1 MYENCSHQRFLK
13 LLLLLQL
20 VIQFSNGFVYLQWAP
35 PKKQNE
41 FRTQK
46 LPIFYNAIPDSELH
60 ATRDGATVSEEDEND
75 LIDNVR
81 RALLSSLSVA
91 GIVALSMEFNGNP
104 INAATTTTRT
114 LTETVDPI
122 AGTQDGQ
129 GTGIIRELDSLD
141 EALQVIATSCDRR
154 FLEAIVSSNYRL
166 LYRGVDEEKEGGPII
181 GIRREASDLLDPS
194 TYDSVDAANYFASL
208 EDSMKLRNSPIRPS
222 NGHLAV
228 TSIDDARAWGG
239 YAVSVWPLVSSSP
252 TRSNSGSD
260 DGEDGV
266 HFAWLEEGGVFWP
279 NKDSTANPQ
288 SVLVDGIDCGR
299 QALEDAL
306 QGDGWEIM
314 FNSESFLSVPASMD
328 RELIAKLKHAYLI

>member
-1 MYENCSHQRFLK
+1 MTQR
-13 LLLLLQL
+13 
-20 VIQFSNGFVYLQWAP
+20 
-35 PKKQNE
+35 
-41 FRTQK
+41 
-46 LPIFYNAIPDSELH
+46 LPILDDTIPLSILR
-60 ATRDGATVSEEDEND
+60 ATRDGTAVTEEAEND
-75 LIDNVR
+75 KIDNVR
-81 RALLSSLSVA
+81 RAVLSSLSVA
-91 GIVALSMEFNGNP
+91 GIAALSMEFYGSP
-104 INAATTTTRT
+104 IDAATTAATTTST
-114 LTETVDPI
+114 LTETVDLI
-122 AGTQDGQ
+122 AGTQDWH
-129 GTGIIRELDSLD
+129 GTGIIRRLDSLD

-181 GIRREASDLLDPS
+181 GIRHEASDLLDLS
-194 TYDSVDAANYFASL
+194 AYNSVDAANYFASL

-228 TSIDDARAWGG
+228 TSVDGARAWGG
-239 YAVSVWPLVSSSP
+239 SAVSVWPLVSSSP

-260 DGEDGV
+260 DAGDGV

-279 NKDSTANPQ
+279 SKDSTTNLQ

-314 FNSESFLSVPASMD
+314 FNSESYLSVPASMD
-328 RELIAKLKHAYLI
+328 RELITKLKQAYLI